1 MKMDTEQY
9 RSQYRAEHIP
19 GWYVGHLHLGFTVSM
34 SVAIIT
40 WGIMQLDDVQWYEWL
55 MIPFAFVYAN
65 LMEYLGHRYVMHIP
79 RTGLKQI
86 YLRHSKQHHRFFTDQ
101 NMPFAGHQDYKV
113 TLFPL
118 VLVVFFFG
126 VFGTPLWLVTNLL
139 LGPNMSWLLI
149 IVAVAYFLNYELFH
163 FAYHCS
169 EDSWLMK
176 IPGFCRMRQLHL
188 QHHVPELMSRYNFNI
203 TYPIGD
209 WLFGTYYSPNKDHNS
224 HA

>member
-1 MKMDTEQY
+1 MDTEQY
-9 RSQYRAEHIP
+9 REQYRAQHIP
-19 GWYVGHLHLGFTVSM
+19 AWYVGYLHLGFTVLM
-34 SVAIIT
+34 SVTIIT
-40 WGIMQLDDVQWYEWL
+40 WGIMQLESVQWHEWL

-126 VFGTPLWLVTNLL
+126 VFGTPLWLLTNLL
-139 LGPNMSWLLI
+139 LGANMSWLLV

-169 EDSWLMK
+169 EDAWLMK
-176 IPGFCRMRQLHL
+176 IPGFRSMRQLHL

-209 WLFGTYYSPNKDHNS
+209 WLFGTYYSPNKDQDT

>member
-1 MKMDTEQY
+1 MMNTEQY
-9 RSQYRAEHIP
+9 RQQYRAEHIP
-19 GWYVGHLHLGFTVSM
+19 GWYVGYAHLGFTVLM

-40 WGIMQLDDVQWYEWL
+40 WGCWQLEAVRWYEWL
-55 MIPFAFVYAN
+55 MIPFTFVYAN

-79 RTGLKQI
+79 RTGLKTI

-101 NMPFAGHQDYKV
+101 NMPFDGHQDYKV

-118 VLVVFFFG
+118 LLVVFFFG
-126 VFGTPLWLVTNLL
+126 VFGTPVWLLINFL
-139 LGPNMSWLLI
+139 LGANMSWLFV

-163 FAYHCS
+163 FAYHCR

-176 IPGFCRMRQLHL
+176 IPGFSRMRQLHL
-188 QHHVPELMSRYNFNI
+188 HHHVPELMSRYNFNI

-209 WLFGTYYSPNKDHNS
+209 WLFGTYYSVIEPMKD
-224 HA
+224 